1 MSTTNASNQ
10 VFEWG
15 RFTAALRKELVEN
28 KRQLILIV
36 VSLYLFFTVAM
47 VLGHVIVGNMSEESF
62 FNKFMSVMQTTLVMS
77 VYSIVMMVTASLA
90 FRNLTSKPGRVALFT
105 SPSSNTEKFI
115 VNILI
120 YVICMMVAFFASA
133 QLADLTRYIVLSP
146 FQSPTFVVAPPV
158 NYIDTILNGPEELM
172 SMTGM
177 SLFGGQTKWMMLL
190 SLIFGPAMYFMGSVL
205 WPRWAVIKTF
215 AASQVISIF
224 VNMILFA
231 IFAAPQMLSMANS
244 NDPTEMVSTMSGY
257 TRIATYISYVM
268 SAVCWVG
275 AWYLFKHKDVV
286 SLKWWS

>member
-1 MSTTNASNQ
+1 MSTTTASNQ

-36 VSLYLFFTVAM
+36 VSMYLFLTVAM

-77 VYSIVMMVTASLA
+77 VYSIALMVTASLA

-115 VNILI
+115 VNLLI
-120 YVICMMVAFFASA
+120 YVIGMMVAFFASA
-133 QLADLTRYIVLSP
+133 QLADLTRYAVLSP

-158 NYIDTILNGPEELM
+158 NYIDTMLNGPEELM
-172 SMTGM
+172 SMAGM
-177 SLFGGQTKWMMLL
+177 SQLAVQTKWMMLL
-190 SLIFGPAMYFMGSVL
+190 TLILSPATYFMGSVL

-215 AASQVISIF
+215 AANQLLNIF
-224 VNMILFA
+224 INTILFT
-231 IFAAPQMLSMANS
+231 IFAAPQMLSMASS
-244 NDPTEMVSTMSGY
+244 NDPTEMISTMGGY
-257 TRIATYISYVM
+257 TRIATYISYVVY
-268 SAVCWVG
+268 AACWVG
-275 AWYLFKHKDVV
+275 AWYLFKRKDVV